1 MSGRTE
7 GTGEPLIDGRHGLR
21 QGAGEIE
28 LEEMVCDHPPLESGS
43 SADVALRGSASGA
56 GVGGGVEVGT
66 SDAAPESHEVE
77 DVEVVDGRGT
87 PGEEGVDL
95 DLSALDAE
103 LPEDWA
109 AAGFPGARRLEMVG
123 GIDTELVGS
132 MELPVLQGGP
142 ERHEWRNSEVGFVNS
157 GVDCYMIASVQL
169 LGTARGVREALAS
182 NADLVDNVAVR
193 ALRADFGSGLRGS
206 RGGRSC
212 HTARNHAVGVRVRRR
227 AAGCA

>member
-1 MSGRTE
+1 
-7 GTGEPLIDGRHGLR
+7 
-21 QGAGEIE
+21 
-28 LEEMVCDHPPLESGS
+28 MVCDQPPLESGG
-43 SADVALRGSASGA
+43 SAEGTLGGSASGA
-56 GVGGGVEVGT
+56 GVGGGVEVGA
-66 SDAAPESHEVE
+66 SDAAPESHEAE

-109 AAGFPGARRLEMVG
+109 AAGFPGARRLEMAG

-132 MELPVLQGGP
+132 MELPVLKGGP
-142 ERHEWRNSEVGFVNS
+142 ERHEWCDSEVGFVNS

-212 HTARNHAVGVRVRRR
+212 HTARNHAVFGFD
-227 AAGCA
+227 A